1 MENCTQKY
9 GLCMYASRKNVSVD
23 KCILRSKMRISIGS
37 WNGGKNK
44 EGNTII
50 I

>member
-1 MENCTQKY
+1 MDY
-9 GLCMYASRKNVSVD
+9 AICMYASKKNVSVE
-23 KCILRSKMRISIGS
+23 KYILRSKMRISIGS
-37 WNGGKNK
+37 WNGEKNK